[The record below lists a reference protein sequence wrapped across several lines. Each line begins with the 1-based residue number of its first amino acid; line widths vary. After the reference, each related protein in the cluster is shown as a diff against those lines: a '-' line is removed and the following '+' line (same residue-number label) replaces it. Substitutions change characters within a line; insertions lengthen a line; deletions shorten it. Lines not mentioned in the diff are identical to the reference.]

1 MDCPEVQYDFA
12 APMIAAFFDIEGTL
26 YTAPMGRGFVEY
38 AKDHR
43 RRHRVFRYY
52 LSIMPRYYL
61 YKLGLVPLET
71 VHRPAIAN
79 MAGLIEG
86 YDQVQANRAFD
97 WISFDF
103 IVPSGREEV
112 LARWREHQAQGH
124 LLVIVSGGLE
134 PCVERIRNHLG
145 AHEILCTSLEVQ
157 DGRYTG
163 QVLPPVMI
171 GDEKGKGCRQL
182 INRLGIDLEWEKSF
196 AYADSIHDLSMLELV
211 GNPVVVHPNQGLRDH
226 ASEHQWEIIG

>member
-1 MDCPEVQYDFA
+1 
-12 APMIAAFFDIEGTL
+12 MIAAFFDIEGTL

-43 RRHRVFRYY
+43 RRGRVFRYY
-52 LSIMPRYYL
+52 LTVMPRYYL
-61 YKLGLVPLET
+61 YRLGLTPLES

-79 MAGLIEG
+79 MAVLIEG
-86 YDQVQANRAFD
+86 DDQTQANHAFD
-97 WISFDF
+97 WISYEF
-103 IVPSGREEV
+103 ILPSGREDV

-134 PCVERIRNHLG
+134 PCVQRIGDHLG
-145 AHEILCTSLEVQ
+145 AHEIICTSLEFL
-157 DGRYTG
+157 DGRFSG
-163 QVLPPVMI
+163 RVIPPVMI
-171 GDEKGKGCRQL
+171 GDEKGRGCRQL
-182 INRLGIDLEWEKSF
+182 VERRGIDLEWDKSF

-226 ASEHQWEIIG
+226 ALEQGWEIIG